1 MNELTPRQARQQAL
15 QTLALAKW
23 LRTAVADT
31 VGPLEKQAKAWLVE
45 NDLDP
50 GTRVPARVG
59 DQDVAT
65 VSYTNPEE
73 KIAPA
78 VTDETA
84 FGAWLEEQ
92 GHTNIWEQRLTEQY
106 RAPGFLTQLLD
117 TLEGELPD
125 GVDVRTTQAAPYITV
140 RQTPKQANA
149 LTEAVE
155 ALRSLETAVHQITT
169 GEDQS

>member
-23 LRTAVADT
+23 LKETVKDT
-31 VGPLEKQAKAWLVE
+31 VGPLEKQAKAWLIE

-50 GTRVPARVG
+50 GTRIPARVG
-59 DQDVAT
+59 DEDVAT

-73 KIAPA
+73 KITPA

-106 RAPGFLTQLLD
+106 RAPGFLTHLLD

-149 LTEAVE
+149 LTEAVD

-169 GEDQS
+169 GEDQA

>member
-23 LRTAVADT
+23 LKETVKDT
-31 VGPLEKQAKAWLVE
+31 VNPLEKAAKAWLIE

-59 DQDVAT
+59 EQDVAT

-73 KIAPA
+73 KATPTI
-78 VTDETA
+78 TDEAA
-84 FGAWLEEQ
+84 FGAWLEER
-92 GHTNIWEQRLTEQY
+92 GHTNIWEQRLAEHY
-106 RAPGFLTQLLD
+106 RAPGLLTQLID
-117 TLEGELPD
+117 KLEGELPD

-155 ALRSLETAVHQITT
+155 ALRSLETAVQQITT